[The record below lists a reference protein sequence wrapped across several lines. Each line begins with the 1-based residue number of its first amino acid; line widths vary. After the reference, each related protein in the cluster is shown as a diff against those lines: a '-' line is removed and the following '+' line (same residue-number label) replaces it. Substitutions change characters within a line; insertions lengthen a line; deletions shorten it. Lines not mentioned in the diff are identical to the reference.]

1 MGMPDANRRINLAA
15 PLLSVRRHGG
25 AETAP
30 TGTRL
35 PAYKQAGAAT
45 SSEPPGRTTTSAV
58 AVAVPFGWERRPG
71 HPKSVRTR
79 RQPPP
84 PPLTTIV
91 DDPSPATRPSD
102 DTLSRDDAA
111 SCVTANCSATTGL
124 SDAASAGA
132 GTGSSEPRARARGGA
147 MMDRFL
153 PAAHA
158 VAAAGSPQNAFRR
171 KAARTAPAAADRR
184 LYLLPAQPQRRVPL
198 HHIAACHLPPPVP
211 PAPMSSP
218 RGKNDDYDGASSD
231 ARSTPGFVSRTRRC
245 GLLSVRCVRSAL
257 RRRAG
262 RPFRSNG
269 GARSRR
275 EKKPLLPHTGD
286 DHGMVLV
293 LPVVHIYILVHVHA

>member
-30 TGTRL
+30 TGTGL

-58 AVAVPFGWERRPG
+58 AAAVPFGWERRPG

-79 RQPPP
+79 RPPPP

-91 DDPSPATRPSD
+91 DDPSPATRRSD

-111 SCVTANCSATTGL
+111 SCVTANCSATTGRR
-124 SDAASAGA
+124 SRASAGA
-132 GTGSSEPRARARGGA
+132 GTGSSEPRARGGA

-171 KAARTAPAAADRR
+171 KAARTAAAGDRR

-211 PAPMSSP
+211 PAPSSP
-218 RGKNDDYDGASSD
+218 RGKNDGYDGASSD
-231 ARSTPGFVSRTRRC
+231 ARSTPGFASRSRRC

-269 GARSRR
+269 GGRSPI

-286 DHGMVLV
+286 DHGMVLPV
-293 LPVVHIYILVHVHA
+293 AVVHIYILVHVHVHA